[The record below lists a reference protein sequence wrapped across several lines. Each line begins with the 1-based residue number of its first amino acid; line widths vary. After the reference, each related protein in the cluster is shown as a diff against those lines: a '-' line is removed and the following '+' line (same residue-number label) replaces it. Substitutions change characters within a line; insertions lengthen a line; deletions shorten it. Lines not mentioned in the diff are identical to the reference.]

1 MKKQYK
7 FMAVLSAAAIVSTA
21 APIFGT
27 TLFPASIIQA
37 AQDTGWVNEDDQ
49 WRFKDTDD
57 YYLSDSWKKRDGE
70 WYYLNDEGNVTT
82 NSKVDEYYVDEEGKR
97 VTGQWII
104 LDNEDNFDSDA
115 PDQYWYYYGK
125 DGKSVVSKWQI
136 IDDKSYYFNED
147 GQMQTGQIE
156 VEGEYY
162 YLGEEGD
169 GVKKTGWIQLEN
181 QDMDLDA
188 DYIWHYYDSKGRM
201 IMNEV
206 DYKIADNYYTFID
219 GIMKAGWYK
228 LPVVK
233 IEETATA
240 SDAAKADDSGAASI
254 KGYQYYMEDG
264 KRASGWL
271 EIEGAPEVSEDGETY
286 SFYFKK
292 GEPTFA
298 ATGIQLFTISSKR
311 YAFNTKGE
319 MQTGL
324 ETITQDDGATAKA
337 YLGADGVVLT
347 GKQTIYDED
356 LDATRIWFFSTE
368 GTRKGLGVQGI
379 RDNVIYYNG
388 QRQDA
393 LSEIRYAPVE
403 LDGAKYLVNT
413 SGVIQKATSSSKSQS
428 KPELGS
434 GFKDL
439 TDENDVIYTVDVN
452 GIIK

>member
-1 MKKQYK
+1 MKKQIK
-7 FMAVLSAAAIVSTA
+7 FMAVLSAAAIVTTA
-21 APIFGT
+21 APILGT
-27 TLFPASIIQA
+27 TFFPASTIQA
-37 AQDTGWVNEDDQ
+37 AQDTGWVNEDGQ
-49 WRFKDTDD
+49 WRFKDTED
-57 YYLSDSWKKRDGE
+57 YYLTDSWKKRDGE
-70 WYYLNDEGNVTT
+70 WYYLNEEGNITT
-82 NSKVDEYYVDEEGKR
+82 KSQVDEYYVDEEGKR
-97 VTGQWII
+97 VSGQWII

-125 DGKSVVSKWQI
+125 DGKSVVSKWQT

-147 GQMQTGQIE
+147 GQMQTGKIE
-156 VEGEYY
+156 VDGENY
-162 YLGEEGD
+162 YLGEDGD

-206 DYKIADNYYTFID
+206 DYKIADNYYTFVD
-219 GIMKAGWYK
+219 GIMKTGWYQ
-228 LPVVK
+228 LPAVK
-233 IEETATA
+233 TEESATA
-240 SDAAKADDSGAASI
+240 SDAAPAGDSAADSV
-254 KGYQYYMEDG
+254 KGYQYYMDDG

-271 EIEGAPEVSEDGETY
+271 EIEGAPGISEDGETY
-286 SFYFKK
+286 TFYFKK

-324 ETITQDDGATAKA
+324 ETITLDDGATAKA
-337 YLGADGVVLT
+337 YLGEDGVVFT

-356 LDATRIWFFSTE
+356 LDTSRIWFFSTE

-388 QRQDA
+388 QRQEA
-393 LSEIRYAPVE
+393 LSEVRYAPVE
-403 LDGAKYLVNT
+403 LDGVKYLVNT
-413 SGVIQKATSSSKSQS
+413 SGAIQKATASSKSQS

-439 TDENDVIYTVDVN
+439 TDENGIVYTVDAN